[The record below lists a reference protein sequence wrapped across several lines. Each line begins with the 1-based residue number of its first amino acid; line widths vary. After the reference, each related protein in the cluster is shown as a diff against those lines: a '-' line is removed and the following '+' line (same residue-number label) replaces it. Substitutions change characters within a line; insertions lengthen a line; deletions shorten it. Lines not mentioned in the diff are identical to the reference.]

1 VYVTLGVATTLEC
14 LEQPENNKPTNA
26 AMNNDVQCFINVND
40 A

>member
-1 VYVTLGVATTLEC
+1 MLGVATTFEC
-14 LEQPENNKPTNA
+14 LEQPDNTMQTIA